1 VELGADLSSQSHQ
14 STAAAGDAPLSS
26 VKSSANLS
34 YTSRWSELC
43 SGLSREPLLH
53 FLVLGALI
61 FAIHA
66 AVTPSISKE
75 RLIEVTPEVRQSIID
90 LFKINREGREP
101 NPDELA
107 PLIDLWILNE
117 ITYRE
122 ALALGLDKGDDM
134 IRERIAT
141 KMRLLIFGNLKVPDP
156 TEDELREWYEARRS
170 QYDIP
175 DVIGFYE
182 LPIGGAEAEEEARAI
197 LQQIETGNEPEAVR
211 LRAHIFPNRPRHSLE
226 PAFGKTFVDALAALP
241 VGKWEVLQSQAG
253 WHIVRVDSF
262 RPGRK
267 VELGEVQTQVI
278 ARWKDE
284 RGRLLGTA
292 AVRDLGKSYVIR
304 RGEP

>member
-1 VELGADLSSQSHQ
+1 ML
-14 STAAAGDAPLSS
+14 
-26 VKSSANLS
+26 
-34 YTSRWSELC
+34 
-43 SGLSREPLLH
+43 REPLLH
-53 FLVLGALI
+53 FLILGALI

-66 AVTPSISKE
+66 AVTPSVSKE

-156 TEDELREWYEARRS
+156 TEDELRQWYEARRI

-175 DVIGFYE
+175 DLISFYE
-182 LPIGGAEAEEEARAI
+182 LPIGGAEAEEEARAV

-241 VGKWEVLQSQAG
+241 VGKWETLQSQAG
-253 WHIVRVDSF
+253 WHIVRVDSS

-267 VELGEVQTQVI
+267 VDLREVQTQVI
-278 ARWKDE
+278 AQWKDE
-284 RGRLLGTA
+284 RGRVLGTA

>member
-1 VELGADLSSQSHQ
+1 MSSQSHQ
-14 STAAAGDAPLSS
+14 STAAAGDASSGVGSSASLSS
-26 VKSSANLS
+26 A
-34 YTSRWSELC
+34 SRSRDLYR
-43 SGLSREPLLH
+43 GLLREPLLH
-53 FLVLGALI
+53 FLLLGALI

-66 AVTPSISKE
+66 AVTPSVGKE

-156 TEDELREWYEARRS
+156 NEDELREWYEARHI

-175 DVIGFYE
+175 DVISFYE

-241 VGKWEVLQSQAG
+241 VGKWETLQSQAG

-267 VELGEVQTQVI
+267 VDLPEVQTQVI

-284 RGRLLGTA
+284 RGRVLGTA